1 MTVMDNEIRGE
12 QEEEQR
18 EAEELG
24 EPLPPDWEEP
34 AREIDPEAAEEP
46 EAQEAEP
53 ADQEAANEGA
63 PAEATNEEA
72 ANEEAP
78 AEAAKDE
85 AATGEAEEGE
95 NPKPDGLRIVIEIS
109 SQRAAVGMIR
119 EGVDAHLEV
128 LLEDDIQ
135 LISGELPGIM
145 ERALEG
151 WENEP
156 MRPKYEPP
164 KKQTKRPAAK
174 KDAKPKAGS
183 PTTEAETEQ
192 QPLEQPL
199 MNRLF

>member
-18 EAEELG
+18 EAEDLG

-34 AREIDPEAAEEP
+34 AREINPEAAEEP

-53 ADQEAANEGA
+53 ADQETAND
-63 PAEATNEEA
+63 EA

-151 WENEP
+151 WGKRADAAQIRAAQEADQAAGGQEGRQAEGREP
-156 MRPKYEPP
+156 
-164 KKQTKRPAAK
+164 
-174 KDAKPKAGS
+174 
-183 PTTEAETEQ
+183 
-192 QPLEQPL
+192 
-199 MNRLF
+199 NN

>member
-1 MTVMDNEIRGE
+1 MRRRKGMTVMDNEIRGE

-53 ADQEAANEGA
+53 ADQEAANE
-63 PAEATNEEA
+63 EA

-85 AATGEAEEGE
+85 AATGEAKEGE